1 MCPLKMLLS
10 LFCSNAENASSL
22 VVIAIRCYLHIIATV
37 MCTRVQCVYS
47 SVALA
52 NLSDAIQSQAAVGLA
67 GVILVILSVAAGLGI
82 CSVAGIRFNAA
93 TTQVCLTVGR
103 SARVLHVRVPVIRL
117 STAAIIFQERWPPC
131 V

>member
-1 MCPLKMLLS
+1 MSVKNVAVIILL
-10 LFCSNAENASSL
+10 EYGEHVDV
-22 VVIAIRCYLHIIATV
+22 VVIAIRWCLRIMVTV
-37 MCTRVQCVYS
+37 VCTRVQCVYS

-93 TTQVCLTVGR
+93 TTQVCSTVGR
-103 SARVLHVRVPVIRL
+103 GSACVRSFVR
-117 STAAIIFQERWPPC
+117 SRFTRTNAGN
-131 V
+131 